1 MLDGHRD
8 KLISN
13 SISDSFGGFH
23 SVVDGKEN
31 YPFTSRNGFP
41 IKTGQANE
49 VLIKAIRF
57 DPDVRIKAEDSEE
70 VTK

>member
-8 KLISN
+8 KVVPN

-23 SVVDGKEN
+23 IVVDGKTN
-31 YPFTSRNGFP
+31 YPFMSRNGFP

-49 VLIKAIRF
+49 ILIKATKLLVILMK
-57 DPDVRIKAEDSEE
+57 KALEN
-70 VTK
+70 T